1 VLPRAVEEAWHVPF
15 VRTLRL
21 LALILSVGM
30 VSGCFGGS
38 DDPVFAPR
46 EGWTIV
52 TTSPS
57 EAADG
62 YGPLAWATNT
72 QLPRDSGP
80 FGLSGSA
87 RARLSDLPSDGIA
100 MVAWLGGERS
110 GPSDPRRSFPRLTL
124 PLRLPDA
131 AVHPGWEG
139 QPSTDIPMY
148 VLVGWIREE
157 FVEVRIYFGTQ
168 NPSDAVLSEAQV
180 QLATL
185 AVPEGR

>member
-1 VLPRAVEEAWHVPF
+1 M
-15 VRTLRL
+15 

-62 YGPLAWATNT
+62 YGPLAWATNA
-72 QLPRDSGP
+72 QLPWDSGP
-80 FGLSGSA
+80 LGLSGSA
-87 RARLSDLPSDGIA
+87 RAPLSDLPPDGIA
-100 MVAWLGGERS
+100 MVVWLGGERS
-110 GPSDPRRSFPRLTL
+110 GPSDPRRSFSTLTL
-124 PLRLPDA
+124 PLRLSDA
-131 AVHPGWEG
+131 TVNPGWEG

-168 NPSDAVLSEAQV
+168 NPSDAVLSEAQA

-185 AVPEGR
+185 EVTEAR